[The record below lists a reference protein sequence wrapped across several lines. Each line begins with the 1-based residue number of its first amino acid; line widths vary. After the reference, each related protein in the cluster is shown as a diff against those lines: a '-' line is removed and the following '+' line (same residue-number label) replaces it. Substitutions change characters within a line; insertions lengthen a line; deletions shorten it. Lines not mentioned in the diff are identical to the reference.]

1 LRMDF
6 NTRSR
11 RLPGS
16 FSPCRAKAIIR
27 LATTSTAGLLWS
39 VRCSSQSTSSNAAT
53 IVWIS
58 SGPNAPVSRN
68 GCITGC
74 HSAWSSILPL
84 ISDQAATLLSA
95 AVLCRAAFNASPHH
109 TRWSNMVFQGCELS
123 LAHIRFSQ
131 MRYTDAIKC
140 ESESIGRWCRR
151 CFGISRREA
160 RRSPLRFR
168 QCFGQ
173 RANLIAWRIAI
184 LSFEKLVH
192 RAPATLASGSG
203 HFPFYGRRTA
213 SGGVVRTG
221 REKSNRRTTGSLE
234 CQPFGAGARWSLAAI
249 FTSSAREPAFI
260 FRITLPR

>member
-1 LRMDF
+1 MPLCLVVHF
-6 NTRSR
+6 ASNQRSGRDPTLR
-11 RLPGS
+11 RLS
-16 FSPCRAKAIIR
+16 FAGPP
-27 LATTSTAGLLWS
+27 STP
-39 VRCSSQSTSSNAAT
+39 R
-53 IVWIS
+53 
-58 SGPNAPVSRN
+58 P
-68 GCITGC
+68 
-74 HSAWSSILPL
+74 
-84 ISDQAATLLSA
+84 
-95 AVLCRAAFNASPHH
+95 PH
-109 TRWSNMVFQGCELS
+109 RWSNLVLELS

-131 MRYTDAIKC
+131 MRYTNAIKC

-184 LSFEKLVH
+184 LPFEKLVH

-203 HFPFYGRRTA
+203 HFPFYGRRTTY
-213 SGGVVRTG
+213 GGVVRTG

-234 CQPFGAGARWSLAAI
+234 CQPFAAGARWSLAAI